1 MDALSDLLDGVRA
14 RGALFS
20 RSILEPPWSVCFDD
34 FMPLTL
40 ITMVR
45 GRSWVVP
52 EKGEPLPLAVGDIAV
67 LRGPAVH
74 TVASPPDAATTCTVL
89 SEQVCLGADG
99 TALNEDIVLGV
110 RTYGHSLDAPDLMLS
125 GGFEVGGEV
134 GRRLLSALPEVL
146 VVPAGAC
153 HDPLTRIIG
162 NEMGLQAP
170 GQQVVLD
177 RLLDLALVAALRAW
191 FDRPEA
197 DPPAWYTALGD
208 PVVGAALRAVHNRP
222 DTAWTVAELA
232 RVCGVSR
239 ATLARDFTALV
250 GVPPMAYLAEW
261 RMTLAADLL
270 RNTQETVGAI
280 ARRVGYAD
288 AFAFSAAF
296 KRVRGVSPSE
306 HRRGGP
312 PAGPS
317 SVGQVEAAHV

>member
-20 RSILEPPWSVCFDD
+20 RSLMEPPWSVCFDHSL
-34 FMPLTL
+34 PLSL

-45 GRSWVVP
+45 GRSWIVP
-52 EKGEPLPLAVGDIAV
+52 EQGEPLALAPGDIAV

-74 TVASPPDAATTCTVL
+74 TVAHPADAATTGTVV
-89 SEQVCLGADG
+89 SGQGCLGPDG
-99 TALNEDIVLGV
+99 LAMDEDVVLGL
-110 RTYGHSLDAPDLMLS
+110 RTYGHSMDAPDLMLCGS
-125 GGFEVGGEV
+125 YDVTGEV

-146 VVPAGAC
+146 VVPADAC
-153 HDPLTRIIG
+153 HDPLTQMIL
-162 NEMGLQAP
+162 NEVDCQVP

-177 RLLDLALVAALRAW
+177 RLLDLALVSTLRTW

-197 DPPAWYTALGD
+197 DPPAWYTALAD

-222 DTAWTVAELA
+222 DAAWTVARLA
-232 RVCGVSR
+232 EVCGVSR
-239 ATLARDFTALV
+239 ATLARDFAALV

-270 RNTQETVGAI
+270 RDTGETVGAI

-296 KRVRGVSPSE
+296 KRVRGVSPSD
-306 HRRGGP
+306 HRRGARGS
-312 PAGPS
+312 A
-317 SVGQVEAAHV
+317 GQVEAAHA

>member
-20 RSILEPPWSVCFDD
+20 RSLMEPPWSVRFDHAL
-34 FMPLTL
+34 PLSL
-40 ITMVR
+40 VTMVR
-45 GRSWVVP
+45 GRAWVAP
-52 EKGEPLPLAVGDIAV
+52 GRGDPLPLEAGDIAV
-67 LRGPAVH
+67 LRGPGAH
-74 TVASPPDAATTCTVL
+74 TVAHPADAATTCTVL
-89 SEQVCLGADG
+89 SEQVCLGPDG
-99 TALNEDIVLGV
+99 EPLNEDVVLGV
-110 RTYGHSLDAPDLMLS
+110 RTYGRSFDAPDLLLS
-125 GGFEVGGEV
+125 GGYDVTGEV

-146 VVPAGAC
+146 VVPADAC
-153 HDPLTRIIG
+153 HDPLTQMIL
-162 NEMGLQAP
+162 NEVDCQVP

-177 RLLDLALVAALRAW
+177 RLLDLALVSTLRTW

-197 DPPAWYTALGD
+197 DPPAWYTALAD

-222 DTAWTVAELA
+222 DAAWTVAGLA
-232 RVCGVSR
+232 EVCGVSR

-270 RNTQETVGAI
+270 RDTAETVGAI

-296 KRVRGVSPSE
+296 KRVRGVSPTD
-306 HRRGGP
+306 HRRGVRG
-312 PAGPS
+312 